1 MGNVGCFFKKKSPVT
16 SSRFLK
22 EIMQRPLKYTKRRC
36 LRSIKNANVSSFR
49 RGCTLSVF
57 KKVRTRFAFWYTRSR
72 NVVRSMSQCGVVS
85 NRIVRVLLVRSND
98 AYDSSVNAV
107 IVDRACVETPL
118 MSFGMS
124 LCHYCALMARLRRLN
139 ENYFYFLSYH
149 SGWKKPFCPYHASIV
164 SIASVLQQAS
174 AIQPRFSV
182 LFMIAMMMEVAA
194 DK

>member
-36 LRSIKNANVSSFR
+36 LRSIKNANVASFR

-57 KKVRTRFAFWYTRSR
+57 KKVRTRFAFWYTRSSY
-72 NVVRSMSQCGVVS
+72 VVRSMSQCCVVS

-107 IVDRACVETPL
+107 IVDRACVETPWCL
-118 MSFGMS
+118 
-124 LCHYCALMARLRRLN
+124 LECHCVTTAL
-139 ENYFYFLSYH
+139 
-149 SGWKKPFCPYHASIV
+149 
-164 SIASVLQQAS
+164 
-174 AIQPRFSV
+174 
-182 LFMIAMMMEVAA
+182 
-194 DK
+194 

>member
-36 LRSIKNANVSSFR
+36 LRSIKNANVASFR

-72 NVVRSMSQCGVVS
+72 NVVRSMLQCGEVS

-107 IVDRACVETPL
+107 IVDCACVETPW
-118 MSFGMS
+118 
-124 LCHYCALMARLRRLN
+124 C
-139 ENYFYFLSYH
+139 FLS
-149 SGWKKPFCPYHASIV
+149 
-164 SIASVLQQAS
+164 LL
-174 AIQPRFSV
+174 RFNGTATSFERK
-182 LFMIAMMMEVAA
+182 LFLFS
-194 DK
+194 

>member
-36 LRSIKNANVSSFR
+36 LRSIKNANVASFR

-72 NVVRSMSQCGVVS
+72 NVVRSMSQCGEVS

-98 AYDSSVNAV
+98 AYDCSVNAV

-139 ENYFYFLSYH
+139 VNYFYFLSYH
-149 SGWKKPFCPYHASIV
+149 SGWKNLSALITLQLFLLHPFCNKLLRYN
-164 SIASVLQQAS
+164 QGFQ
-174 AIQPRFSV
+174 FS
-182 LFMIAMMMEVAA
+182 LWLSWWW
-194 DK
+194 K